1 MPLEIIFSCVSTI
14 IAIVAAVFAL
24 WSAHEARVANKKAE
38 EANSLA
44 KEANK
49 ISQQALELQESQAPA
64 PWSEIIK
71 VSKDS
76 YLLEN
81 RSGKNAIITK
91 IQAIPEEAA
100 GLLIAEGL
108 PKFVAYGDN
117 YKFMI
122 VRVMG
127 TGIGSIKVKWHF
139 EDEPETEHEVVRNA
153 N

>member
-1 MPLEIIFSCVSTI
+1 MPLEIILSYVS
-14 IAIVAAVFAL
+14 IAIAVLAAIFAW

-44 KEANK
+44 KEANI

-76 YLLEN
+76 CLLEN

-127 TGIGSIKVKWHF
+127 TGIESIINGTLKMNRK
-139 EDEPETEHEVVRNA
+139 
-153 N
+153 